1 MLDRA
6 PRVVL
11 MDDAAVRSVQVVEC
25 GEVLVSTEGAVAFD
39 GREDD
44 GTGRPSWV
52 RARVRE
58 MLAEAA
64 SLLAPKYELV
74 LNEGW
79 RPPHVQSHYF
89 DRQVERLNAIYPAS
103 SRAELVRLASRFV
116 SPPDVAPHPTGAA
129 VDVLLRDASG
139 REVDMGCPIDASPEA
154 SKGLCFTNH
163 PDVPPT
169 GRRARADLSA
179 AMQAAGFVNYPTEW
193 WHWSFG
199 DRYWAMATGA
209 DHAPYGPQS
218 LDR

>member
-44 GTGRPSWV
+44 GTGRPRWV

-64 SLLAPKYELV
+64 SLLAKVRTRAQRRVAPAGCPVPLFQQASRAV
-74 LNEGW
+74 T
-79 RPPHVQSHYF
+79 
-89 DRQVERLNAIYPAS
+89 AIYPAS
-103 SRAELVRLASRFV
+103 SRDEVVRLASRFV

-129 VDVLLRDASG
+129 VDVLLRDAAG

-154 SKGLCFTNH
+154 SSGLCFTNH
-163 PDVPPT
+163 PDVSRT
-169 GRRARADLSA
+169 GRRARAELSA
-179 AMQAAGFVNYPTEW
+179 AMETAGFVNYPTEW

-209 DHAPYGPQS
+209 D
-218 LDR
+218 